1 MREFVAWEAA
11 HGAERDAERDA
22 ELADL
27 ADVGDELEFYCRYM
41 DMVSTVKDKR
51 GAFSAPL
58 GYPFT

>member
-27 ADVGDELEFYCRYM
+27 ADVGDEFFLLS
-41 DMVSTVKDKR
+41 VHGHGKV
-51 GAFSAPL
+51 L
-58 GYPFT
+58 